1 MRIEAEYGK
10 DGHKCQLI
18 NRVHS
23 YFLGGLIVQRFIV
36 QIYEVQTPLEAE
48 RLIELDVDHIGS
60 VILSEEQW
68 RQPRLKDTV
77 QVIKSTTAKSSLIP
91 LFNNPD
97 SLLRTLDYYQPDI
110 VHFCEALA
118 GEGGF
123 WEISDK
129 LIGLQQDVKE
139 HFPHI
144 KIMRSIP
151 IAPSGTNNKIPTLE
165 YARRFGP
172 VSDFFLTDT
181 LLVKTAG
188 LPDANQ
194 PVQGFVGITGK
205 ACDWETAATLV
216 RASKIPVI
224 LAGGIS
230 PQNVIDGIL
239 QVRPAGIDSCTWTNA
254 QDDNGSPIRFKK
266 DLEKVRLLVE
276 RVRQAEKSILSQK
289 EEAKTCLKAG
299 I

>member
-1 MRIEAEYGK
+1 
-10 DGHKCQLI
+10 
-18 NRVHS
+18 
-23 YFLGGLIVQRFIV
+23 VQRFIV
-36 QIYEVQTPLEAE
+36 QIYEVQTPIEAE

-97 SLLRTLDYYQPDI
+97 SVLRTLEYYQPDI

-118 GEGGF
+118 DESGF
-123 WEISDK
+123 WDFSDK
-129 LIGLQQDVKE
+129 LIGLQQDVKK

-151 IAPSGTNNKIPTLE
+151 IAPSGVNDRIPTLE
-165 YARRFGP
+165 YAQQFGP

-181 LLVKTAG
+181 LLVKSAG
-188 LPDANQ
+188 FPDANQ

-205 ACDWETAATLV
+205 TCNWETAATLV
-216 RASKIPVI
+216 RASAIPVI

-230 PQNVIDGIL
+230 PQNVTDGIL

-254 QDDNGSPIRFKK
+254 QDNGGRAIRFKK
-266 DLEKVRLLVE
+266 DLDKVRLLVE
-276 RVRQAEKSILSQK
+276 RVRQAEKSIFSEK
-289 EEAKTCLKAG
+289 EAARTCLKAE

>member
-1 MRIEAEYGK
+1 
-10 DGHKCQLI
+10 
-18 NRVHS
+18 
-23 YFLGGLIVQRFIV
+23 VQRFIV

-77 QVIKSTTAKSSLIP
+77 QVIRSTAAKSSLIP

-129 LIGLQQDVKE
+129 LIGLQQDLKE

-151 IAPSGTNNKIPTLE
+151 IAPPGTNNKIPTLE

-172 VSDFFLTDT
+172 VSDFFFNGH
-181 LLVKTAG
+181 TARQ
-188 LPDANQ
+188 NCRSSRCQ
-194 PVQGFVGITGK
+194 P
-205 ACDWETAATLV
+205 ACA
-216 RASKIPVI
+216 
-224 LAGGIS
+224 
-230 PQNVIDGIL
+230 
-239 QVRPAGIDSCTWTNA
+239 
-254 QDDNGSPIRFKK
+254 
-266 DLEKVRLLVE
+266 
-276 RVRQAEKSILSQK
+276 RVCRDYR
-289 EEAKTCLKAG
+289 
-299 I
+299 